1 METNLSKSNDFYAHR
16 LAGIHMAAHD
26 RLRAE
31 AHLRRAEALADLF
44 LAAVHWVQGL
54 VKTVDARDVR
64 HPGGHPTPTGA

>member
-1 METNLSKSNDFYAHR
+1 MNNDLSKANEFYADR
-16 LAGIHMAAHD
+16 LASIHMAAHD

-44 LAAVHWVQGL
+44 LAAVRWIHGL

-64 HPGGHPTPTGA
+64 HPNGQPTPTGA